1 MAIEY
6 KGLTIRLGAD
16 TTELN
21 SAIRSAKKEMSGVPT
36 ELKKIERALKLD
48 PGNVKLLSQQQA
60 DYRKAISSTE
70 KQLEALR
77 AAEQQI
83 GREGMS
89 DEQWVKLQSD
99 IAMCEQRLDGYRGAL
114 ADSIVKQNAMESSLG
129 KAGARLQ
136 AFGEKAAP
144 VGQKIEK
151 IGGALMRTVTPAL
164 WPWARR
170 RSRPPWRWT
179 TR

>member
-89 DEQWVKLQSD
+89 DEQWVKL
-99 IAMCEQRLDGYRGAL
+99 
-114 ADSIVKQNAMESSLG
+114 
-129 KAGARLQ
+129 
-136 AFGEKAAP
+136 
-144 VGQKIEK
+144 
-151 IGGALMRTVTPAL
+151 
-164 WPWARR
+164 
-170 RSRPPWRWT
+170 
-179 TR
+179 